1 MTTLADESKIE
12 IQDFITIK
20 WHVED
25 VQDRRP
31 DLSKEQAI
39 EVLDYLERNH
49 DADTGINW
57 EVIEYAADDLF
68 PEPDDLVELCRLR
81 NDSL

>member
-1 MTTLADESKIE
+1 MTTLADESKTK

-25 VQDRRP
+25 VQEKRP
-31 DLSKEQAI
+31 DLSNEQAI
-39 EVLDYLERNH
+39 DVLNYIQRNH
-49 DADTGINW
+49 DANTGINW

-68 PEPDDLVELCRLR
+68 PEPDDLDELRRLR
-81 NDSL
+81 DDSL